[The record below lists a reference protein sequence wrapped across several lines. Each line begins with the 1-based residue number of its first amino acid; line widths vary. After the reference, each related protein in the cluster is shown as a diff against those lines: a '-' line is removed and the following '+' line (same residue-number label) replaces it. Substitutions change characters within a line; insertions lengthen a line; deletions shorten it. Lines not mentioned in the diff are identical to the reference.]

1 MRMLRAVLANLFAPA
16 RTRAPEDRPPVPP
29 ALRGRLAHVADL
41 CTGCG
46 TCAHVCAP
54 QAIEVKRDDAGDP
67 EAWTWF
73 SGACSYCGLCA
84 IWCPT
89 HAISTEARPQPAAG
103 RGEQLRLA
111 DPIPRT
117 KCSRCGRLHV
127 PLPEA
132 LQAEAL
138 RGDLVGTARDEM
150 DLCEDC
156 RRRMTSERMR
166 GGFAGPAVFSVK
178 AADTRRAN
186 VEETSS

>member
-16 RTRAPEDRPPVPP
+16 RTHAPDDRPPVPP

-54 QAIEVKRDDAGDP
+54 QAITVTRDATGEP
-67 EAWTWF
+67 EAWRWF

-84 IWCPT
+84 VWCPT
-89 HAISTEARPQPAAG
+89 RAISTLAEPQPAAG
-103 RGEQLRLA
+103 RGEQLRLEDA
-111 DPIPRT
+111 IPRV
-117 KCSRCGRLHV
+117 RCGRCGRYHV
-127 PLPEA
+127 PLPEK
-132 LQAEAL
+132 LQAETL
-138 RGDLVGTARDEM
+138 RGDLVGTAFAEK

-166 GGFAGPAVFSVK
+166 GGFTGPGAFRAHGADEPRGAGRE
-178 AADTRRAN
+178 TRP
-186 VEETSS
+186 

>member
-16 RTRAPEDRPPVPP
+16 RTRAPDDRPPVPP

-54 QAIEVKRDDAGDP
+54 GAIELRRDAAGEP
-67 EAWTWF
+67 QAWTWF
-73 SGACSYCGLCA
+73 SGACSYCGLCS

-89 HAISTEARPQPAAG
+89 RAISTVADPQAAAG
-103 RGEQLRLA
+103 RGEQLRLE
-111 DPIPRT
+111 DPIAHVR
-117 KCSRCGRLHV
+117 CSRCGRLHV

-138 RGDLVGTARDEM
+138 RGDLVGTARDEK

-166 GGFAGPAVFSVK
+166 GGFAGPSAFAAR
-178 AADTRRAN
+178 AADGPRPEVKECAR
-186 VEETSS
+186 